1 MMAPAYGFGLAVVR
15 FFAPVA
21 LLLAVFEALL
31 WRLGESWP
39 VSRVIR
45 VQQAQPEAIFLRQSL
60 DQALYRYKYLNWTQ
74 GRPSVL
80 VLGSSRVMSFR
91 APMFGRDSTVF
102 YNAGGMIQ
110 NLDDLNSFVNRLQ
123 PGQTPRVVL
132 LGIDMWWLNGNW
144 PSRDAL
150 TPGIEKDGAAQWQD
164 HVIALRHF
172 ITHPKDAA
180 SFLRHGLRSSNTQ
193 LRIGI
198 AARFHGAGFR
208 ADGSVARNLPIP
220 RNAEQW
226 RFVDRE
232 RPTVGDRI
240 RDGEIQFVP
249 GEGIDPNRVATL
261 KRILTRLQS
270 LGTLVIGYIPPVATV
285 YARLLEADPRF
296 SRLWKEYVRMIPA
309 LFAGLGTPYVNAAEP
324 TLLGADDRYLIDGYH
339 AEETFAL
346 LVIRKALED
355 PRVAAAIQTSGSVL
369 DSILASPRTNY
380 WYPDFRATR
389 WLAATADSLENRDV
403 SPPVTNRPTAAT
415 PGKDPRVATLK

>member
-21 LLLAVFEALL
+21 VLLAGFEALL
-31 WRLGESWP
+31 WRVGESWP
-39 VSRVIR
+39 VSRVVR
-45 VQQAQPEAIFLRQSL
+45 VQQAHPEAIFLRQFL
-60 DQALYRYKYLNWTQ
+60 DQAFYRYKYLNWIRE
-74 GRPSVL
+74 RPSVL
-80 VLGSSRVMSFR
+80 VLGSSRVMPFR
-91 APMFGRDSTVF
+91 AQMFGRDSAAF

-110 NLDDLNSFVNRLQ
+110 SLDDLDSFVNQLQ

-132 LGIDMWWLNGNW
+132 LGIDMWWLNSNW
-144 PSRDAL
+144 PSHDAL
-150 TPGIEKDGAAQWQD
+150 TSGIEKDGAAHWQD
-164 HVIALRHF
+164 HVMALRYF

-180 SFLRHGLRSSNTQ
+180 SFVRHGLRSSNPL

-208 ADGSVARNLPIP
+208 ADGSVARNLPLP

-240 RDGEIQFVP
+240 RAGEMQFVP
-249 GEGIDPNRVATL
+249 GEGIDPTRVATL
-261 KRILTRLQS
+261 KRIVTRLQFS
-270 LGTLVIGYIPPVATV
+270 GTLVIGYIPPVATV

-296 SRLWKEYVRMIPA
+296 SGLWKEYLRMTPE
-309 LFAGLGTPYVNAAEP
+309 LFAGLGMPYVNAADP
-324 TLLGADDRYLIDGYH
+324 TLVGADDRYLIDGVH

-355 PRVAAAIQTSGSVL
+355 PRVAAAIQISGSVL
-369 DSILASPRTNY
+369 DSILAAPRTNY
-380 WYPDFRATR
+380 WYPDFSATQ
-389 WLAATADSLENRDV
+389 WLATAADSLEHRESGPD
-403 SPPVTNRPTAAT
+403 PPAPPHR
-415 PGKDPRVATLK
+415 K